1 MGSCRD
7 HLFSETDAKSQST
20 GAFLTH
26 NEKAAKDTMKQ
37 TRNSLLHWPKATT
50 ALLIDHEK

>member
-37 TRNSLLHWPKATT
+37 TSNSLLHWPKATT
-50 ALLIDHEK
+50 ALLIDHKK